1 MHAKIYH
8 FNIHGI
14 LFLYSLIFAVLSN
27 FETQIHGADNSGA
40 KPPQKAIELA
50 LKAGNLVDVSKYL
63 DTPAKINKYY
73 GFGWPL
79 GLAVR
84 YQHLDLVNY
93 LLEKGGDPDES
104 GSPSPLERA
113 VELENQEIIS
123 LLLEKESTVTEYV
136 ISLAIA
142 KNNLDVLEEL
152 IEHSDQ
158 PFGPN
163 GAARTALIGIP
174 SYEAAK
180 LLMDLGADVNAI
192 GDSGESAL
200 HFVSDIEIAKLLID
214 MGLNANARTERG
226 NNPLHCYYE
235 DTPGNLDI
243 LAYLIESGADVN
255 AVNDNG
261 ETPLHAMIRY
271 NHFDQVELLLMEGAN
286 VHTKDMHSDYPLHNA
301 AWHGEDGIE
310 LAKLL
315 ISNGADINASNGRG
329 WTPLDVVL
337 EHEERPKMGEFLVT
351 QGAKSNADEHFYEPL
366 SFFEKNPHFE
376 ESLAIYGS
384 LGLFVFA
391 GCFGVYGVARLMF
404 AKEEQRGK
412 YLLMIF
418 LSIIGC
424 IVFYSFFKM
433 IAEGL
438 AS

>member
-1 MHAKIYH
+1 MHTKIYH

-14 LFLYSLIFAVLSN
+14 LFLYSLVSAVLSN
-27 FETQIHGADNSGA
+27 FETQIHAADNSGA

-50 LKAGNLVDVSKYL
+50 LKAGNLADVSQYL
-63 DTPAKINKYY
+63 DTSAKVNKIYE
-73 GFGWPL
+73 FGWPL
-79 GLAVR
+79 GLAVK

-93 LLEKGGDPDES
+93 VLEKGGDPNKSDF
-104 GSPSPLERA
+104 LKKA
-113 VELENQEIIS
+113 VELQNREIIS
-123 LLLEKESTVTEYV
+123 LLLRKGAKVRKFAIRE
-136 ISLAIA
+136 AIA
-142 KNNLDVLEEL
+142 NNNLDVLEEL

-158 PFGPN
+158 PFGPK

-180 LLMDLGADVNAI
+180 LLIDLGADVNAI

-214 MGLNANARTERG
+214 MGLNANARTEHG

-235 DTPGNLDI
+235 DTPSNLDI

-255 AVNDNG
+255 AVNDDG
-261 ETPLHAMIRY
+261 ETPLHRMVGY

-286 VHTKDMHSDYPLHNA
+286 VNTQDIDSNSPLHSA

-337 EHEERPKMGEFLVT
+337 EHEGSPKMDEFLVT
-351 QGAKSNADEHFYEPL
+351 QGAKSNADEHFYEPR

-376 ESLAIYGS
+376 EGLAIYGS
-384 LGLFVFA
+384 LGLFILV
-391 GCFGVYGVARLMF
+391 GCFGVYGAARLMF
-404 AKEEQRGK
+404 AKEEHRLK
-412 YLLMIF
+412 YFLMIV

-424 IVFYSFFKM
+424 IVFYSFLKM
-433 IAEGL
+433 MAEGL

>member
-1 MHAKIYH
+1 MHTKFH
-8 FNIHGI
+8 HLNTHVI
-14 LFLYSLIFAVLSN
+14 LCHYLLIFAIPSN
-27 FETQIHGADNSGA
+27 FEAQVHAADNSGA
-40 KPPQKAIELA
+40 KASSKAIELA

-63 DTPAKINKYY
+63 DTSAKVNKYY
-73 GFGWPL
+73 EFGWPL
-79 GLAVR
+79 GLAVK

-93 LLEKGGDPDES
+93 ILEKGGDPNKS
-104 GSPSPLERA
+104 GFLGRA
-113 VELENQEIIS
+113 VELESREIIS
-123 LLLEKESTVTEYV
+123 LLLRKGAKVRKYAIRE
-136 ISLAIA
+136 AIA

-214 MGLNANARTERG
+214 MGLNANARTEHG

-235 DTPGNLDI
+235 DTPSNLDI

-255 AVNDNG
+255 AVNDGG
-261 ETPLHAMIRY
+261 ETPLHAMIGY
-271 NHFDQVELLLMEGAN
+271 NHFNQVELLLQQGAN
-286 VHTKDMHSDYPLHNA
+286 VNTQDRDSNYPLHNA

-329 WTPLDVVL
+329 WTPLDVVR
-337 EHEERPKMGEFLVT
+337 EHEGSPKMDEFLVT
-351 QGAKSNADEHFYEPL
+351 QGAKSNADEHFYEPR
-366 SFFEKNPHFE
+366 SFFEKNPYFE
-376 ESLAIYGS
+376 EGLAIYGS
-384 LGLFVFA
+384 LGLFVIV
-391 GCFGVYGVARLMF
+391 GCFGVYGAARLML
-404 AKEEQRGK
+404 AKEKHRLK
-412 YLLMIF
+412 YFLMIV